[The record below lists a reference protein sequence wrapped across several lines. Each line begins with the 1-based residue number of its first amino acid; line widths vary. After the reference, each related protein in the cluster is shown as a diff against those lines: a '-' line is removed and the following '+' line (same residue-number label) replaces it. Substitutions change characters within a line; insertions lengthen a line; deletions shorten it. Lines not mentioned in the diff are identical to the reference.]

1 LPIKRGEAHFPDCCR
16 NSSPIIEIAT
26 NRSARTCV
34 SSMKQS
40 VAPEQE
46 GLLRSLVILMIE
58 EEQPE
63 GLSSRKLVVETVK
76 HNVLTAY
83 NAKDGIDLLTR
94 FSNVDAVLVHA
105 GLLHRKPDLL
115 SEIRKLCHDKP
126 IVLASP
132 FAEESNPEANFVV
145 DSHKPQSLVK
155 LLAEDLQS

>member
-1 LPIKRGEAHFPDCCR
+1 
-16 NSSPIIEIAT
+16 
-26 NRSARTCV
+26 
-34 SSMKQS
+34 MKQS

-115 SEIRKLCHDKP
+115 SEIRKLCPDKP